1 MKKIIMDKIAR
12 IIKSRKKLEHQLNVR
27 ITNNGK
33 EVTIEGEAEDEY
45 VAEKILDALN
55 FGFPFSTALLI
66 KDEDYLFE
74 KIKIKD
80 HTRRKDMEVI
90 RARIIGKEGRTLRA
104 LNQLTDC
111 FFELKDNEVGI
122 IGDAEY
128 IKNAQ
133 ASMISLIRGAKQAN
147 VYSYLEKHQIQPVID
162 LGLKIKEKKEE

>member
-1 MKKIIMDKIAR
+1 MKNIIIDKIAR
-12 IIKSRKKLEHQLNVR
+12 IIKSRKKLEHELNVK

-45 VAEKILDALN
+45 FAEKILEALN
-55 FGFPFSTALLI
+55 FGFPFATALLI
-66 KDEDYLFE
+66 KSEEYLFE
-74 KIKIKD
+74 VIKIKD
-80 HTRRKDMEVI
+80 HTRRKDMSVI

-104 LNQLTDC
+104 LNQLTGC
-111 FFELKDNEVGI
+111 FFELKDNVIGI

-133 ASMISLIRGAKQAN
+133 ESIIFIIRGSKQAN